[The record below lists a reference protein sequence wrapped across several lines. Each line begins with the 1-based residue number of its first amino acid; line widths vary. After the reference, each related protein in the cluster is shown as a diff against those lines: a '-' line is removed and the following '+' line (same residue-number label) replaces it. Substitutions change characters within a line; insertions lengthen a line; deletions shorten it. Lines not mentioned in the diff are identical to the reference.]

1 MTTFMEDFVLFLDI
15 LNANM
20 TSDISQVTRS
30 YDMILTLQWLKCFA
44 SVVCNCSVLLKLSSV
59 VSN

>member
-1 MTTFMEDFVLFLDI
+1 MLFLDI

-20 TSDISQVTRS
+20 TSDISQVTRG

-44 SVVCNCSVLLKLSSV
+44 SVVYNCSVLLKLSAV